1 MTYITIKADQAKAE
15 EIKDFYQAKEV
26 NNAKNPYHLFQVRKN
41 GVDISCYR
49 KKDDLYTITFSGKKE
64 RAIEEVSFFTKTYTI
79 KEVEPMMKQDREPYF
94 QGWED
99 LSDQIGSDE
108 TGKGEFFGPLVVC
121 ATYVRPD
128 DIPLL
133 EKLGVN
139 DSKKMKDHHIQ
150 SIGPLLRKRILNY
163 VVLVSPEKLS
173 SSYDKNSMNTEK
185 MLSICHNAAQVGLKR
200 KYALPDH
207 IICYIDQF
215 IPETRYRNY
224 VKDTCI
230 SNPLYF
236 RTEGETYYPSVAC
249 ASVIARYILLEE
261 WKKMDEHFKTHIPIG
276 SGANVD
282 LVFSQLKKKFGDE
295 VDHYVK
301 RYFKNFQ
308 K

>member
-1 MTYITIKADQAKAE
+1 MTYITIQVDQAKAE
-15 EIKDFYQAKEV
+15 EIQEFYQAKNV
-26 NNAKNPYHLFQVRKN
+26 NNPKNPYHIFQVRKN
-41 GVDISCYR
+41 GVDISCYK
-49 KKDDLYTITFSGKKE
+49 KKDEIYSITFSGEGEKVKDE
-64 RAIEEVSFFTKTYTI
+64 ASFFSKTYTI
-79 KEVEPMMKQDREPYF
+79 KETSSTKTKEKEPYF

-99 LSDQIGSDE
+99 LSYQIGSDE

-121 ATYVRPD
+121 AAYIRPE

-139 DSKKMKDHHIQ
+139 DSKKMKDNHIET
-150 SIGPLLRKRILNY
+150 IGPLLRKKILNY
-163 VVLVSPEKLS
+163 VVMVSPEKLS
-173 SSYDKNSMNTEK
+173 SSYDKTSMNTEK
-185 MLSICHNAAQVGLKR
+185 MLAICHNAAQVGLKR

-207 IICYIDQF
+207 VICYIDQF
-215 IPETRYRNY
+215 IPEARYRNY

-236 RTEGETYYPSVAC
+236 RTLGETYYPSVAC
-249 ASVIARYILLEE
+249 ASVIARYILLQE
-261 WKKMDEHFKTHIPIG
+261 WKKMDEHFGTHVPIG

-282 LVFSQLKKKFGDE
+282 LVFAQLKKKFGDD

-301 RYFKNFQ
+301 RYFKNYL